1 MGSIDLFCMKSPEG
15 EAENIAQESRGYSD
29 KPSSPTKEA
38 WTQFPSNAAAWLEE
52 IERRVTSAV
61 GILSRV
67 NFHTLAEQYPAES
80 TDRQRLESLAES
92 AHQALRNFI
101 ADKKRVRT
109 VPFDFP
115 GWPGHDDPCLKDDTY
130 MKNLKRKT
138 KRGLV
143 FAAAQHP
150 VGSEA
155 RQELE
160 FAAEFAPDW

>member
-1 MGSIDLFCMKSPEG
+1 MTIH
-15 EAENIAQESRGYSD
+15 AELETESTRPNLYVCSD
-29 KPSSPTKEA
+29 SPSSPTREA
-38 WTQFPSNAAAWLEE
+38 WTQFPSNAAAWLGE

-67 NFHTLAEQYPAES
+67 NFHTLAEQYPPES
-80 TDRQRLESLAES
+80 ADRQRLESLAES

-101 ADKKRVRT
+101 ADKKCVRT

-115 GWPGHDDPCLKDDTY
+115 GWPGHDPCLNDDTY
-130 MKNLKRKT
+130 MRNLKRKT

-143 FAAAQHP
+143 FAAAQHS

-155 RQELE
+155 RRKLE
-160 FAAEFAPDW
+160 FAAEFAPYW